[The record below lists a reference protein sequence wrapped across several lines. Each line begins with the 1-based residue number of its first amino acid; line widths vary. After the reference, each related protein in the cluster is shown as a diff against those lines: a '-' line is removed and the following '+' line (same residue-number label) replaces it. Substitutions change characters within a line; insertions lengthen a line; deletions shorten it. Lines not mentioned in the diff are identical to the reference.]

1 MIERIGRRAERP
13 LVRPSPDL
21 DHHAGSDR
29 RQAYEEMRREALPV
43 VESHNE
49 VSDGSFRNTLRY
61 LLFEGSPV

>member
-1 MIERIGRRAERP
+1 
-13 LVRPSPDL
+13 
-21 DHHAGSDR
+21 
-29 RQAYEEMRREALPV
+29 MRREALPV